1 MTPVDPSVRT
11 AARPVNK
18 PLAADPWSQ
27 RAAWFTDNRAAI
39 FTIIICL
46 VGLTIGWQLFAER
59 MEERTGRADGASND
73 VARIWGGPLLQ
84 PHPMI
89 KWRRADA
96 ATAEL
101 ARGEISATN
110 VVVDLDAQ
118 YRRRGLT
125 EYPGYETRFDG
136 EYTFKNPATDPSFV
150 GFTVGLPT
158 DRNALMLRELKL
170 LVNGVEDP
178 DQTEY
183 APSQIVWTGK
193 VDGQKTVKFQLQ
205 FKARGMTTFG
215 YTFAPTRDGRSAS
228 ESKPITAF
236 NLVMNVTGVPGE
248 IDFPVGSMSPTSDV
262 ASGNGRTLVWNV
274 ERLLTSFDVGIRL
287 PDNRG
292 ANLAMEHLTR
302 KAPAF
307 YLLFGGA
314 LLWAF
319 ATVRRRAR
327 AMHVLAL
334 SGAYFLFFPLATYL
348 TAYMA
353 WPIAS
358 GVALAGITVLCIVHA
373 ARFVD
378 RSAAVRVAVSA
389 GFFLAVPTIAH
400 LIPAHTG
407 VILIV
412 GAFIAL
418 GIGMHVIG
426 VAARQVRDREEF
438 EATPVAQVIASQPA
452 AQVMP

>member
-1 MTPVDPSVRT
+1 MMPADPAVRT

-18 PLAADPWSQ
+18 PIAPDPWNA
-27 RAAWFTDNRAAI
+27 RAAWLSDNRTAI

-46 VGLTIGWQLFAER
+46 IGVTIGWQMFAER
-59 MEERTGRADGASND
+59 MENRTERAESASD
-73 VARIWGGPLLQ
+73 EVARIWGGPLLQ

-101 ARGEISATN
+101 ALGEISATN
-110 VVVDLDAQ
+110 VTVNLEAQ

-125 EYPGYETRFDG
+125 EYPGYETTFDG
-136 EYTFKNPATDPSFV
+136 EYTFKNPVGDPSFV
-150 GFTVGLPT
+150 GFSVGLPT
-158 DRNALMLRELKL
+158 ERNALMLRELKL

-178 DQTEY
+178 DNTEY
-183 APSQIVWTGK
+183 APSRIVWTGR
-193 VDGQKTVKFQLQ
+193 VDGQKTVKFQLA

-215 YTFAPTRDGRSAS
+215 YTFAPSRDGQSVS
-228 ESKPITAF
+228 DSKPITAF
-236 NLVMNVTGVPGE
+236 RLTMNVTGVPGE

-262 ASGNGRTLVWNV
+262 TSGTSRTMVWNV
-274 ERLLTSFDVGIRL
+274 DRLLTSFDVGIKL

-292 ANLAMEHLTR
+292 ANLAMENLTR

-307 YLLFGGA
+307 YMLFGGA

-319 ATVRRRAR
+319 ASVRRRAR

-353 WPIAS
+353 WPVAS
-358 GVALAGITVLCIVHA
+358 AVSLVGITALCIIHA

-378 RSAAVRVAVSA
+378 KTAAVRVAVSS
-389 GFFLAVPTIAH
+389 GFFLSVPAVAH

-426 VAARQVRDREEF
+426 VAARQVREREEL
-438 EATPVAQVIASQPA
+438 EANPPPTAPIVATAGVTP
-452 AQVMP
+452 